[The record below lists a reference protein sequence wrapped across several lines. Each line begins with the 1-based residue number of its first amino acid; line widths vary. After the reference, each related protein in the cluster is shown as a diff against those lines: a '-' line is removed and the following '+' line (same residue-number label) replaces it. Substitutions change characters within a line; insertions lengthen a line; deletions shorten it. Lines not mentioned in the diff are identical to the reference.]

1 MNYIIYYSFSDDK
14 SIEYIKNN
22 INSFMSNYEFEKII
36 INSWLICEEKKNGI
50 MLVESTINDLKKNLL
65 KYFDNIKIDNYCII
79 NEWLN

>member
-1 MNYIIYYSFSDDK
+1 MNYIIYYSFNNDK

-22 INSFMSNYEFEKII
+22 INRFMINYEFEKII

-50 MLVESTINDLKKNLL
+50 ILVESTINDIKKNLL
-65 KYFDNIKIDNYCII
+65 KYFDYIKIDNYCTI